1 MDKPTTP
8 APETLPTLGTPP
20 TLATTPTT
28 TPAHAPMALRP
39 REAAKVLGIGARLL
53 WSETNA
59 GRIPH
64 VRIGRAVVY
73 PLDALREWL
82 AAQAAKGVRR

>member
-1 MDKPTTP
+1 MVEPTTP
-8 APETLPTLGTPP
+8 APATPATPGTAP
-20 TLATTPTT
+20 TLATTPAT

-53 WSETNA
+53 WTETNA

-64 VRIGRAVVY
+64 VRIGRALVY
-73 PLDALREWL
+73 PVDALREWL
-82 AAQAAKGVRR
+82 ATQAAKGVRR

>member
-1 MDKPTTP
+1 MVEQSTQAPATP
-8 APETLPTLGTPP
+8 ATPGTPP

-64 VRIGRAVVY
+64 VRIGRAVIY

>member
-1 MDKPTTP
+1 MVEPTTP
-8 APETLPTLGTPP
+8 ALAAPATPGTAP
-20 TLATTPTT
+20 TLATTPAT

-39 REAAKVLGIGARLL
+39 REAAKVLGIGTRLL
-53 WSETNA
+53 WTETNA

-73 PLDALREWL
+73 PLDALRDWL
-82 AAQAAKGVRR
+82 AAQAAKGARR

>member
-1 MDKPTTP
+1 MVEPTTTP
-8 APETLPTLGTPP
+8 APATLGTPDSP
-20 TLATTPTT
+20 KATTPTT

-39 REAAKVLGIGARLL
+39 REAAKVLGIGTRLL
-53 WSETNA
+53 WTETNA

-82 AAQAAKGVRR
+82 AAQAAKGGRR